1 MNKRNEIGGSI
12 EEYSIEK
19 EIGHGGFAT
28 VYKAKCLNTS
38 RNVAIKKINK
48 NSISSRGLTDRVR
61 QEVSI
66 HSKLDHHAILK
77 LYNFFEDHHY
87 VYLILELCNR
97 GELFKH
103 IKSLNR
109 VLTENEGRQYMEQVV
124 GGMLYLHSQ
133 SIMHRDL
140 TLTNLL
146 LDDNGNIKIAD
157 FGLATQLARP
167 DDRHTTMCGTPNY
180 ISPEVATRS
189 SHGLEA
195 DVWSIGCMLYTML
208 VGQPPFDTHGI
219 KSTLTKV
226 VIGEYKIPSYM
237 SSNASDLIS
246 KCLTK
251 NPRNRIALQKI
262 LQHPFMN
269 YTKKSEY
276 SGMTDSGLYSMST
289 MTISTQNTRCLPLG
303 TISESDSEES
313 VNGPMSHRQPS
324 ARHPSSPPVRMRSNP
339 RDLLPSNAGIMGSL
353 KRKFTALP
361 TLHAVPAHGSRR
373 ERDVSEERR
382 WQQAEALSHRSNT
395 SSEGYTDSSSTY
407 SSRTQSRN
415 IPIEVNPRDGINYVN
430 NLQTGNFYNHNQ
442 QGMNFK
448 GNSDE
453 RGEQQNSRPEEPH
466 LNHKHNER
474 SNDRYVKTN
483 MNEIKSEQVSYKHRE
498 LSSERSSQRGRSRER
513 SLERYTEP
521 VKDVPE
527 NHHRSSSQERRRV
540 NNEKQISKDQYL
552 ERKARRLHSFC
563 QNSQHVSTC
572 DCQRPKE
579 MNTESRSLHLRRS
592 RHDYEGTSTSG
603 IGIASNHSS
612 FSKCSNKQH
621 QPISSNNMLDDIEPV
636 KRTPSPLEDPKTQ
649 DNTNHSQQNPCTTT
663 KRKPGSQTLQQQCSP
678 LSSRRLRATRQH
690 TNNAILNILD
700 NGEVCIEF
708 LTNRKGQ
715 EKVAKVCRISEDGM
729 RVVLYEP
736 QRGIGVTP
744 ADTPPPLPEDGA
756 DSIFSYENLPS
767 KHWKKYIYASR
778 FVKLVKS
785 KTPKVTYHSEQAKC
799 ILMENS
805 PDPDFEAHFY
815 HGSKIMSA
823 GNNVTVTDM
832 SGISHSLTHSG
843 NSCPSLPELLQPL
856 YSHAKQIH
864 DHCLYLERVLSE
876 TSEKSGLS
884 SFPTIM
890 GRKPSWAMGSKL
902 TSSPQGTNK
911 KSTAIHEDKENCSPV
926 SVQSYRANNDF
937 AAAHLGAYEASVL
950 SIGTQGGGS
959 GSKFTRTP
967 LGTNNTTPNGTN
979 NTTPNRQDNQVFV
992 PNIGW
997 ASKSPAGDLS
1007 VDYLDGSGLQVSS
1020 KSPHVVFWT
1029 RGNTP
1034 KTYSTNERLP
1044 PQLQHKLSCMPQV
1057 LDSLAGSKQ
1066 QSWAAGHTPLRTIR

>member
-12 EEYSIEK
+12 EEFSIER

-28 VYKAKCLNTS
+28 VYKAKCLNTN

-48 NSISSRGLTDRVR
+48 SSISSRGLTDRVR

-66 HSKLDHHAILK
+66 HSKLDHPSILN
-77 LYNFFEDHHY
+77 LYTFFEDHHY
-87 VYLILELCNR
+87 VYLILELCDR
-97 GELFKH
+97 GELYKH

-109 VLTENEGRQYMEQVV
+109 VLTENESRQYLGQVV

-167 DDRHTTMCGTPNY
+167 GDRHTTMCGTPNY

-226 VIGEYKIPSYM
+226 VIGEYKIPSHV
-237 SSNASDLIS
+237 SSDACDLIS
-246 KCLTK
+246 KCLQK
-251 NPRNRIALQKI
+251 NPRERIPLQKI
-262 LQHPFMN
+262 LHHPYMN

-289 MTISTQNTRCLPLG
+289 MTISTQNTRLPLG

-313 VNGPMSHRQPS
+313 SSGSAMSRRQPPS
-324 ARHPSSPPVRMRSNP
+324 SRHPSSPPVRMRSNP
-339 RDLLPSNAGIMGSL
+339 RDLLASNAGVMGSL

-361 TLHAVPAHGSRR
+361 TLHALPAIHGSHR

-382 WQQAEALSHRSNT
+382 WQQEEAMSHRSTT
-395 SSEGYTDSSSTY
+395 SSEGHTNSSHTH
-407 SSRTQSRN
+407 SRN
-415 IPIEVNPRDGINYVN
+415 SPREVTPCDAIDYAN
-430 NLQTGNFYNHNQ
+430 NFQTGNRNNHNHENI
-442 QGMNFK
+442 NFK
-448 GNSDE
+448 GNSYE
-453 RGEQQNSRPEEPH
+453 NSRPEAQYLPGFQCDPKTH
-466 LNHKHNER
+466 LVHTHNEQ
-474 SNDRYVKTN
+474 SNDRYVRAN
-483 MNEIKSEQVSYKHRE
+483 NDEMNLEQGSNQHRE
-498 LSSERSSQRGRSRER
+498 SSRERSRRRGRSRDR

-521 VKDVPE
+521 VRDLPE
-527 NHHRSSSQERRRV
+527 IPHKSRSQERHRV
-540 NNEKQISKDQYL
+540 NNERQFSKDQYV
-552 ERKARRLHSFC
+552 EKKERRLHSFC
-563 QNSQHVSTC
+563 HNSQHISTC
-572 DCQRPKE
+572 DCQQSRGI
-579 MNTESRSLHLRRS
+579 NTESHSLHTGRS
-592 RHDYEGTSTSG
+592 RHGYEGTSTSG

-612 FSKCSNKQH
+612 SSKCSNKQY
-621 QPISSNNMLDDIEPV
+621 QTTTSNNMLDDIEPV
-636 KRTPSPLEDPKTQ
+636 KRTPSPLEDTNTLK
-649 DNTNHSQQNPCTTT
+649 DNKSSSQHNPSTTT
-663 KRKPGSQTLQQQCSP
+663 KRKTGSQSLQQQCSP
-678 LSSRRLRATRQH
+678 LSSRRLRPTRQQ
-690 TNNAILNILD
+690 TNNAILNILE

-708 LTNRKGQ
+708 LANRKGQ
-715 EKVAKVCRISEDGM
+715 EKVLKVCRISQDGM

-736 QRGIGVTP
+736 QRGAGVPP

-785 KTPKVTYHSEQAKC
+785 KTPKVTYHSDQAKG

-815 HGSKIMSA
+815 NGSKVVSA

-832 SGISHSLTHSG
+832 TGISHSLTHSG
-843 NSCPSLPELLQPL
+843 SSYPSLPEMLQPL
-856 YSHAKQIH
+856 YTHAKQIH

-876 TSEKSGLS
+876 ASEKSGLS
-884 SFPTIM
+884 CFPVIM
-890 GRKPSWAMGSKL
+890 GRKPSWATGGKL
-902 TSSPQGTNK
+902 PSTPQGTNS
-911 KSTAIHEDKENCSPV
+911 KSTGIHEDKENCSPG
-926 SVQSYRANNDF
+926 SAQSYKPGNNFAGAN
-937 AAAHLGAYEASVL
+937 LGAYEASVL
-950 SIGTQGGGS
+950 SVGTQGGS
-959 GSKFTRTP
+959 GGKYTRAP
-967 LGTNNTTPNGTN
+967 LGSNN
-979 NTTPNRQDNQVFV
+979 TPNRQDNQVFV

-1020 KSPHVVFWT
+1020 RSPQVVFWT
-1029 RGNTP
+1029 RGHTP
-1034 KTYSTNERLP
+1034 KTYSTNEKLP
-1044 PQLQHKLSCMPQV
+1044 PELQYKLSCMQQV
-1057 LDSLAGSKQ
+1057 MDSLAGKQ
-1066 QSWAAGHTPLRTIR
+1066 QSWSAGAHLRTLR